1 MDESILRIVVI
12 DDSEF
17 SRRATVE
24 ILESNGYK
32 VVGEA
37 GNAESAFSLIN
48 NSKANL
54 YIIDVVMPEV
64 SGLELAKNISEKVY
78 KKRFLNYY
86 RLSFLIFLITAI
98 PIYLFAEYII
108 VLLFGYAYQPAG
120 ILLSLMA
127 IRLFFTNSGVSRG
140 SFINIENPRSL
151 KAGDF

>member
-48 NSKANL
+48 NSRANL

-64 SGLELAKNISEKVY
+64 SGLELAKNISEKSTGVY
-78 KKRFLNYY
+78 MIMMSSLTSESIVIESISSGALDFLQKP
-86 RLSFLIFLITAI
+86 FE
-98 PIYLFAEYII
+98 AEE
-108 VLLFGYAYQPAG
+108 
-120 ILLSLMA
+120 LLSSV
-127 IRLFFTNSGVSRG
+127 TK
-140 SFINIENPRSL
+140 IESML
-151 KAGDF
+151 KGGGR